1 MDDMQRIGDRI
12 RRARK
17 GYGLTQRDLAELIG
31 ASERTVRE
39 VERGTG
45 GQALRIVVA
54 AAHAVGLTVV
64 AS

>member
-12 RRARK
+12 RHARK

-39 VERGTG
+39 IERGTG

-54 AAHAVGLTVV
+54 AANAVGLNVV